1 MGFKVEITLPL
12 TQHDGTSNCDQIVE
26 IEQAIA
32 KQFGGYSCQEVSGG
46 WYDQETR
53 QFYIDHSVL
62 VWTYVPSQEQVDA
75 IIEQV
80 PAWAE
85 ALQQIELL
93 VTVSPLDVYFVQ
105 GTRVQA
111 RLQAA

>member
-1 MGFKVEITLPL
+1 MFKVEITLPL

-32 KQFGGYSCQEVSGG
+32 KQFNGYSCQEVSGG
-46 WYDQETR
+46 WYDQETGE
-53 QFYIDHSVL
+53 FYIDHSVL
-62 VWTYVPSQEQVDA
+62 LWTFVQSQEQVDA
-75 IIEQV
+75 IMEQA

-93 VTVSPLDVYFVQ
+93 VTVSQASVYFVV
-105 GTRVQA
+105 GTRAQA
-111 RLQAA
+111 LQAA